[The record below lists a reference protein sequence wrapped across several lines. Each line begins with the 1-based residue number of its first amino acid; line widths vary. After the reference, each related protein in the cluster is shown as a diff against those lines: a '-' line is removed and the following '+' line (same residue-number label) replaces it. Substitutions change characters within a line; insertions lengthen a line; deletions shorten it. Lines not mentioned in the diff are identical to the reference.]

1 MEMGMV
7 IGWTTEFCMRV
18 DDYLFI
24 YMSTIIDRGSLY
36 QEVLRWRNEHSGHG
50 LSGERQREREG
61 FTSGAVLSEAVDD
74 EGNAR
79 ETSFRSGLLRPL
91 DYLLAGE
98 DEYVKRERIP
108 MLMEPVLFSK
118 AREPVNEALGC
129 LFRNCGKNRTVG
141 ARRQETLNGGPCLSL
156 AGYLMQFTIRI
167 DVVLLQ
173 QSMDVFDNRLAKND
187 QQHFHGRRSC
197 DRAKQVTAG
206 LTIVRRVTLDIL

>member
-1 MEMGMV
+1 
-7 IGWTTEFCMRV
+7 
-18 DDYLFI
+18 
-24 YMSTIIDRGSLY
+24 MSTQAMACLVRGS
-36 QEVLRWRNEHSGHG
+36 
-50 LSGERQREREG
+50 
-61 FTSGAVLSEAVDD
+61 ASEKDSPQALFS
-74 EGNAR
+74 AR
-79 ETSFRSGLLRPL
+79 RLMTKEMRARRASAPDLLRRL

-129 LFRNCGKNRTVG
+129 LFRNCCKNHTVG

-167 DVVLLQ
+167 DVVLFQ